1 MMLKMKATGNHASHP
16 SKGLKPLEGS
26 LGRRIEI
33 MDTTLR
39 DGEQTSG
46 VSFLPSEKLQI
57 AKLLLE
63 ELKVDRIE
71 VASARVSE
79 GELEGVQKITQWAA
93 KKGYL
98 DRVEVLG
105 FVDTPVSV
113 NWIVE
118 AGGKVLNLLTKGS
131 MNHLVH
137 QLKKTPEQHFADI
150 QKSISYA
157 QEMGVSV
164 NVYLED
170 WSNGMRNS
178 PEYTLSLIEFLT
190 KQSVKRIMLPDTLG
204 LLSPKEVKAFFEQIV
219 AQFPAVHFDFHA
231 HNDYDLSVANV
242 LEAISNGA
250 AGLHTTIN
258 GLGERAGNAPLE
270 SVIAVIKDFTDLE
283 IGVQE
288 QKIFRVSKLV
298 EQFSGQHI
306 PANKP
311 VVGENVFT
319 QTAGI
324 HADGD
329 NKKNLY
335 FNDLMPERFGRQ
347 RKYALGKTSG
357 KANILKNLEELG
369 ISLEKDELAKVTQRI
384 IELGDKKERVTTEDL
399 PYIISDVLQNNSIS
413 KHISIEGYHMT
424 HSKGLKPTV
433 QLRMSIH
440 GKFYDEIATGDGQYD
455 SFMRALK
462 KIYKTLG
469 RELPKLTDYHVSI
482 PPGGKT
488 DAFVETVITWDYGKI
503 FKTKG
508 LDPDQTVAAMMAT
521 EKMLN
526 IIENMNY
533 QPTKEESTYYGNQY
547 RTVAR

>member
-1 MMLKMKATGNHASHP
+1 MEVRR
-16 SKGLKPLEGS
+16 LE
-26 LGRRIEI
+26 L

-46 VSFLPSEKLQI
+46 VSFLPSEKLHL
-57 AKLLLE
+57 AKALLE

-71 VASARVSE
+71 VASARVSA
-79 GELEGVQKITQWAA
+79 GELEGVQRITQWAA
-93 KKGYL
+93 QKGLL

-105 FVDTPVSV
+105 FVDTPISV
-113 NWIVE
+113 DWIVE
-118 AGGKVLNLLTKGS
+118 SGAKVLNLLTKGS
-131 MNHLVH
+131 LNHLVY
-137 QLKKTPEQHFADI
+137 QLKKTPQEHFEDI
-150 QKSISYA
+150 QHCIAYA
-157 QEMGVSV
+157 LKQGLQV

-178 PEYTLSLIEFLT
+178 KDYTLSLIEMLS
-190 KQSVKRIMLPDTLG
+190 QQPIQRVMLPDTLG
-204 LLSPKEVKAFFEQIV
+204 ILSPAEVREFLGEVVSK
-219 AQFPAVHFDFHA
+219 FPDLRIDFHG
-231 HNDYDLSVANV
+231 HNDYDLAVANV
-242 LEAISNGA
+242 LEAVFQGVSGIHS
-250 AGLHTTIN
+250 TVN

-270 SVIAVIKDFTDLE
+270 SVVAVIKDFTELE

-298 EQFSGQHI
+298 EQFSGQYI

-329 NKKNLY
+329 QKKSLY
-335 FNDLMPERFGRQ
+335 FNQLLPERFGRE

-357 KANILKNLEELG
+357 KANISKNLEALG
-369 ISLEKDELAKVTQRI
+369 ISLEPEELARVTQRI

-399 PYIISDVLQNNSIS
+399 PYIISDVLQNNSFTKNIT
-413 KHISIEGYHMT
+413 IDGYHMT
-424 HSKGLKPTV
+424 QSKGLKPSV
-433 QLRMSIH
+433 QLRLQVHNSFH
-440 GKFYDEIATGDGQYD
+440 EATATGDGQYD
-455 SFMRALK
+455 SFMKALSA
-462 KIYKTLG
+462 IYASMQKD
-469 RELPKLTDYHVSI
+469 LPKLVDYHVTI

-488 DAFVETVITWDYGKI
+488 DALVETVITWEYGSR

-526 IIENMNY
+526 IMDKNPMEIN
-533 QPTKEESTYYGNQY
+533 P
-547 RTVAR
+547 